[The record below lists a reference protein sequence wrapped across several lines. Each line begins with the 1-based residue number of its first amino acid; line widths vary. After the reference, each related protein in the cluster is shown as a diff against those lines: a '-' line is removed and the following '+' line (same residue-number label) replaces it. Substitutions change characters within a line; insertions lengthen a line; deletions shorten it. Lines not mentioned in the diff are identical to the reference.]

1 MRLNLGANSGGLN
14 TSGFVNI
21 GVPFPLLFLVVVVAA
36 VEVFFLSWLKK
47 RKSGSTRMRT
57 GSLKGP
63 TPCKTSISAQI

>member
-14 TSGFVNI
+14 TSGFVI
-21 GVPFPLLFLVVVVAA
+21 GDPLLFLVVVVAA